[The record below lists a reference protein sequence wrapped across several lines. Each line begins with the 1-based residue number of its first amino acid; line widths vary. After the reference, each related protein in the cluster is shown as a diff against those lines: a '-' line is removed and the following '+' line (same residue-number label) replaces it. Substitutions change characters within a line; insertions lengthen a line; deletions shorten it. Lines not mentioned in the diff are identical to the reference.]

1 MNSSTPWIEIR
12 SLYGKYVKWVSSNPS
27 ALGDVEMTVK
37 WLSYFIAGKINNSSA
52 VSELVYSLS
61 NLLVFFNDRIIE
73 KSNNAVQYT
82 ESSPLA
88 RQIKVVLTTLEYCE
102 VFIELSAHKVW
113 GSRGRWFFI
122 VVVQTIKCIGRLILT
137 MFCQNNNIIQ
147 NPPIPV
153 LDRKSLTETAARPDT
168 NTFQEPSDT
177 VVLKR
182 SGRVLRKVEGA
193 PPIVARTFKP
203 LKHETVAHPIR
214 YGGRFI
220 RTAELMYIVKPLVHL
235 ACIRRYGMKSWKSYL
250 VPMAVDVAS
259 LRIYYKNREHLSK
272 EQKQELSRRCVSM
285 LLYLM
290 RSPFYDKY
298 SKQRIASLLNS
309 IGKNVPLTGTI
320 TNLILSYI
328 PHWQE
333 TYFYMWST

>member
-1 MNSSTPWIEIR
+1 MKSSSQVSSRNHWEQPDKPGGGSESVWSSTP
-12 SLYGKYVKWVSSNPS
+12 LNPVQVNR
-27 ALGDVEMTVK
+27 G
-37 WLSYFIAGKINNSSA
+37 
-52 VSELVYSLS
+52 S
-61 NLLVFFNDRIIE
+61 NLANIGEGTRRRASYDHRLDGFEAIG
-73 KSNNAVQYT
+73 
-82 ESSPLA
+82 
-88 RQIKVVLTTLEYCE
+88 
-102 VFIELSAHKVW
+102 
-113 GSRGRWFFI
+113 GSRLVQEASDYPEGRNYPLGRAASENCTRSRGCRQFSSK
-122 VVVQTIKCIGRLILT
+122 IKSVCIGRVILT

-153 LDRKSLTETAARPDT
+153 LDRKNLVETARPD
-168 NTFQEPSDT
+168 NSTFQELTDT

-203 LKHETVAHPIR
+203 LKHEPVVIR

-220 RTAELMYIVKPLVHL
+220 RTAELMYILKPLVHL
-235 ACIRRYGMKSWKSYL
+235 ACVRRYGFKSWKSYL
-250 VPMAVDVAS
+250 VPMAIDVAS
-259 LRIYYKNREHLSK
+259 LRIYYKNREDLSK

-298 SKQRIASLLNS
+298 SKQRIASLLTG
-309 IGKNVPLTGTI
+309 IGNKVPLTGTI

>member
-1 MNSSTPWIEIR
+1 MESVTPWIELR
-12 SLYGKYVKWVSSNPS
+12 NLYGKYVKWVSSNPS

-37 WLSYFIAGKINNSSA
+37 WLSYFIAGKINNSPA

-73 KSNNAVQYT
+73 KSNGVAVQQSET
-82 ESSPLA
+82 SPLA
-88 RQIKVVLTTLEYCE
+88 RQIKIVLTTLDYCE
-102 VFIELSAHKVW
+102 VFIELSAQKIW
-113 GSRGRWFFI
+113 GSRGRWFLI
-122 VVVQTIKCIGRLILT
+122 VVVQTIKCIGRVILT

-153 LDRKSLTETAARPDT
+153 LDRKNLVETARPD
-168 NTFQEPSDT
+168 NSTFQELTDT

-203 LKHETVAHPIR
+203 LKHEPVVIR

-220 RTAELMYIVKPLVHL
+220 RTAELMYILKPLVHL
-235 ACIRRYGMKSWKSYL
+235 ACVRRYGIKSWKSYL
-250 VPMAVDVAS
+250 VPMAIDVAS
-259 LRIYYKNREHLSK
+259 LRIYYKNREDLSK

-285 LLYLM
+285 LFYLM

-298 SKQRIASLLNS
+298 SKQRIASLLTG
-309 IGKNVPLTGTI
+309 IGNKVPLTGTI